1 MAWMKHHFP
10 QVQSV
15 IRTCFTPQRLKIM
28 ENSTS
33 LKLISV
39 VHRCFRPRELNGMD
53 ETQLASSSKVS
64 FFFLNLRLELRAFF
78 WRHLNGLTKRKK
90 MNIQNAFQI
99 HSSPSACGIQHEITT
114 NWKSDIHLFPDG
126 DGYYAVTLAN
136 STYWFL
142 GYRPVMSIL
151 YLPNWK
157 SSQIRVQKEYML
169 KPSKWERWVKPCV
182 TIQCYES
189 LLKDAKYLI
198 LSYQGGTSSF
208 ILKKGDVQEI
218 KDVPLDLSEWE
229 AKLPSNCQLIPSQA
243 PTEVLVQEGK
253 A

>member
-1 MAWMKHHFP
+1 
-10 QVQSV
+10 
-15 IRTCFTPQRLKIM
+15 
-28 ENSTS
+28 
-33 LKLISV
+33 
-39 VHRCFRPRELNGMD
+39 
-53 ETQLASSSKVS
+53 
-64 FFFLNLRLELRAFF
+64 
-78 WRHLNGLTKRKK
+78 

-99 HSSPSACGIQHEITT
+99 HSSPSACGVQHEITT

-126 DGYYAVTLAN
+126 DGCYAVTLAN

-169 KPSKWERWVKPCV
+169 KPSKWEHWVKPCV

-189 LLKDAKYLI
+189 LDLKDAKYLT

-218 KDVPLDLSEWE
+218 KDVPLDLSE
-229 AKLPSNCQLIPSQA
+229 
-243 PTEVLVQEGK
+243 
-253 A
+253 